1 MHLKKLN
8 GEEQEE
14 RISFHSYS
22 LQTKE
27 SKQEEYDL
35 LVEVFHSTCL
45 EVEVPK
51 AKLGLAKFA
60 VAIEVSYFEIIIIID
75 CYFIIAELG
84 FI

>member
-1 MHLKKLN
+1 M
-8 GEEQEE
+8 
-14 RISFHSYS
+14 
-22 LQTKE
+22 
-27 SKQEEYDL
+27 
-35 LVEVFHSTCL
+35 
-45 EVEVPK
+45 PK